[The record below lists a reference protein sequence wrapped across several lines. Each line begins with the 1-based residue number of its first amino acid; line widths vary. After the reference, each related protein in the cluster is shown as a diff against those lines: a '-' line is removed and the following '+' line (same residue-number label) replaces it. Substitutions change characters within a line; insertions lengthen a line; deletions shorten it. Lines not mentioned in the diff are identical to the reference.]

1 MTYDFMFLECSFFL
15 RHENIC
21 GTRCLRQSTTS
32 RNFKTMT
39 EGLRS
44 FLLEFRN
51 GQKIINTLNRRG

>member
-1 MTYDFMFLECSFFL
+1 MTYHFSFRKCSFFL
-15 RHENIC
+15 RNENIC
-21 GTRCLRQSTTS
+21 GTSYLRQSTTS

>member
-1 MTYDFMFLECSFFL
+1 MTYEISFRKCSFFL

-21 GTRCLRQSTTS
+21 GTRCLRQSITS

-44 FLLEFRN
+44 FLLEFRY
-51 GQKIINTLNRRG
+51 GQKIINPFNRRG